1 MIKFTRKE
9 YGIIANHRGI
19 IEPQKMTTQEL
30 ISTLNRCDCRRNVTC
45 ICRKLTKTGLGKTA
59 KIQNISKNE
68 LNQAEKLQ
76 NKSIDELKAIARL
89 RRIKNSDKLTKED
102 LIY

>member
-1 MIKFTRKE
+1 MIVDVKSSR
-9 YGIIANHRGI
+9 
-19 IEPQKMTTQEL
+19 
-30 ISTLNRCDCRRNVTC
+30 
-45 ICRKLTKTGLGKTA
+45 RKLLKIKIEKIA

-102 LIY
+102 LIYQPFKIRKQRFRT